1 MIRLRFTG
9 VHDPETARLLTLRLQ
24 AAKPQQAVDH
34 VISL

>member
-1 MIRLRFTG
+1 MIWLRFTG
-9 VHDPETARLLTLRLQ
+9 ATILRRLGLLTLRLQ